1 VRLYRSTSEQVKAK
15 MKNLIEM
22 LKRHEGV
29 RSTVYVCSAGY
40 ETIGVGRNIS
50 ATGLGLSDDEVDYL
64 LQNDIE
70 RVIKELSAEY
80 RWFNSLDDVRKDAM
94 IDISFNLGA
103 TRLRGFKRALAAM
116 EVADYKLAAK
126 EFLDS
131 KWSQDVKGRAHELA
145 SMIETGEYLL

>member
-1 VRLYRSTSEQVKAK
+1 MTEKL
-15 MKNLIEM
+15 LEM

-29 RSTVYVCSAGY
+29 RSHVYLCSAGY

-50 ATGLGLSDDEVDYL
+50 KSGMGLSDDEVDYL
-64 LQNDIE
+64 LENDIE
-70 RVIKELSAEY
+70 RVIKELSSEY
-80 RWFNSLDDVRKDAM
+80 PWFNALDDVRKDAM

-116 EVADYKLAAK
+116 EVADYKTAAK

-131 KWSQDVKGRAHELA
+131 KWSRDVKGRATELCY
-145 SMIETGEYLL
+145 MIEMGSYL

>member
-1 VRLYRSTSEQVKAK
+1 MTEKL
-15 MKNLIEM
+15 LEM

-29 RSTVYVCSAGY
+29 RSHVYLCSAGY

-50 ATGLGLSDDEVDYL
+50 KSGLGLSDDEVDYL
-64 LQNDIE
+64 LENDIV
-70 RVIKELSAEY
+70 RVIKELSSEY
-80 RWFNSLDDVRKDAM
+80 PWFKDLDDVRKDAM

-116 EVADYKLAAK
+116 DVADYKMAAT

-131 KWSQDVKGRAHELA
+131 KWSRDVKGRSYELA

>member
-1 VRLYRSTSEQVKAK
+1 MTEQ
-15 MKNLIEM
+15 LLEM

-29 RSTVYVCSAGY
+29 EHHIYRCSAGFW
-40 ETIGVGRNIS
+40 TLGAGRNVDPQG
-50 ATGLGLSDDEVDYL
+50 GLGLSDDEVDYL

-116 EVADYKLAAK
+116 EVADYKMAAK

-131 KWSQDVKGRAHELA
+131 KWSRDVKGRATELCY
-145 SMIETGEYLL
+145 MIEMGSYL

>member
-1 VRLYRSTSEQVKAK
+1 

-80 RWFNSLDDVRKDAM
+80 HWFNSLDDVRKDAM